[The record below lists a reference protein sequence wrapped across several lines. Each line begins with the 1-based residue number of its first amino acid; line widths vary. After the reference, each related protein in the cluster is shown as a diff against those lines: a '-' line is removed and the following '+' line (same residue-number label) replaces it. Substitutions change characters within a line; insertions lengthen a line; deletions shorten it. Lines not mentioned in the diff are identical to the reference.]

1 MPKQKTHSSSKK
13 RFKVT
18 GTGKV
23 LYSQAFRRHILSK
36 RPTKRMRHLRHAG
49 VCSAVNAR
57 VIKKMIPYK

>member
-23 LYSQAFRRHILSK
+23 LRSQAFRRHILSK
-36 RPTKRMRHLRHAG
+36 RPTKRMRHLRNTMLA
-49 VCSAVNAR
+49 SSPDAKI
-57 VIKKMIPYK
+57 IKSMIPYK